1 MSLRF
6 ALILAAL
13 LSAAPAAGAATLSA
27 APAAAPTGTVGISA
41 MADELQRIQTRI
53 ADGDKSA
60 YPAQLAQLKAIRA
73 AIAAAKPDTWHDK
86 READS
91 LVLYVLSGGSVAQV
105 ANLIKT
111 GALIESERPLALGA
125 VAYITGH
132 EAEALRLLS
141 SIDLDGLDVRVAGQ
155 IAFARSVLETKRDPK
170 AAVSQ
175 LDWAR
180 LLAPGGL
187 VEEAALRRETAIL
200 VEAGD
205 ASRAATLADSYA
217 VRFGASLYAPDF
229 FRELARLVGRTGLL
243 EDPANYELFS
253 RATLAL
259 SAQGRVDFL
268 LTLARTAVVNGRFK
282 TAVAAAA
289 DGSRGGSMNSRDE
302 ARARLYLN
310 AAQMF
315 SDGHESA
322 SANLQG
328 LSSSMLD
335 RSDAVLLAAF
345 RAAGAQFRSTPS
357 PSAVEAQADFASD
370 VKAGGAALTI
380 RDAVAALQRT
390 ESLVG
395 SEQDVK

>member
-1 MSLRF
+1 MSLRST
-6 ALILAAL
+6 LILAAL
-13 LSAAPAAGAATLSA
+13 LST
-27 APAAAPTGTVGISA
+27 APAAAQTGTVRISD

-53 ADGDKSA
+53 ANGDGSA

-73 AIAAAKPDTWHDK
+73 AIAAAKPDTWQDK

-91 LVLYVLSGGSVAQV
+91 LVVYVLSGGSVAQV

-141 SIDLDGLDVRVAGQ
+141 TIDLDELDGRVAGQ

-200 VEAGD
+200 AEAGD
-205 ASRAATLADSYA
+205 ASRAATLAGSYA
-217 VRFGASLYAPDF
+217 TRFGASLYEADF
-229 FRELARLVGRTGLL
+229 FRELARLAGRTGLL
-243 EDPANYELFS
+243 EDPADYELFS

-259 SAQGRVDFL
+259 SAEGRLDFL
-268 LTLARTAVVNGRFK
+268 LTLARAAIVNGRFK
-282 TAVAAAA
+282 TASAAATDA
-289 DGSRGGSMNSRDE
+289 LRGAPMNRRNE

-315 SDGHESA
+315 SDGHEA
-322 SANLQG
+322 ALANLQG
-328 LSSSMLD
+328 LSSSTLD
-335 RSDAVLLAAF
+335 RSDAALLAAF
-345 RAAGAQFRSTPS
+345 RAAAAQFRLAPN
-357 PSAVEAQADFASD
+357 PSAVEAQADSAGD

-380 RDAVAALQRT
+380 RDALAALERT
-390 ESLVG
+390 ESLVS
-395 SEQDVK
+395 SERDVK